1 VQKHAQKPP
10 SKICSVSRALGF
22 QGSIVIRLKY
32 LSGIV
37 FLFIVMISTSVSSQP
52 NEESVLN
59 EMRLLKQQYKLPSLS
74 LAINIDNKSV
84 FAGAIGYADLD
95 ERKKATV
102 DTQYSV
108 GSLAKPMTGIALAK
122 LVDLKKISLDSLVS
136 QYIKLPDY
144 TDSFTVRELASHIA
158 GIPHDTP
165 ERDEA
170 EFVNTKDHKSPLD
183 AFYVF
188 SSHPLLFNPGTEYK
202 YSSNG
207 YILLSGIIEQ
217 AAAMNYVD
225 FLQSSL
231 WSKFGME
238 STELDTS
245 FAGVKHE
252 ATYYSD
258 YNTDGKYV
266 LSTKTRDRSFLFGGG
281 GFISTPTDLTNMAQA
296 TYSDNYLS
304 REAKQEIY
312 TPTKLRNGEVNSDKY
327 SLGWRVG
334 TIKFSDDDKQTWTVL
349 HHGGVTDKAST
360 AYLFVIPECKASIA
374 FATNYIP
381 NKFWRMRPK
390 MAEIL
395 KSYINVTECKKS

>member
-10 SKICSVSRALGF
+10 SKICSVSRALAF

>member
-1 VQKHAQKPP
+1 M
-10 SKICSVSRALGF
+10 
-22 QGSIVIRLKY
+22 IRLKY

-374 FATNYIP
+374 FATHYIP

>member
-1 VQKHAQKPP
+1 MQKHAQKPP

>member
-1 VQKHAQKPP
+1 
-10 SKICSVSRALGF
+10 
-22 QGSIVIRLKY
+22 VIRLKY

>member
-334 TIKFSDDDKQTWTVL
+334 TIKLSDDDKQTWTVL

>member
-1 VQKHAQKPP
+1 M
-10 SKICSVSRALGF
+10 SRALGF